1 MADSLER
8 LSVLGGRIGRLL
20 DRAARLDQFQNG
32 SRASSHPSSF
42 PAATGNK
49 HMRMDTYAPSTP
61 VAQQQPPQSLRLCV
75 KTGTEE
81 ITFKVLST
89 TKFAKLF
96 NAYGDRKNVD
106 WNQYVFV
113 CMADGRELDPESSAF
128 EQRFLDMQMIECR
141 PRLK

>member
-1 MADSLER
+1 MAPGPHPTPPPFLLR
-8 LSVLGGRIGRLL
+8 LGTSTCEWIRMPRLP
-20 DRAARLDQFQNG
+20 QW
-32 SRASSHPSSF
+32 PSS
-42 PAATGNK
+42 N
-49 HMRMDTYAPSTP
+49 
-61 VAQQQPPQSLRLCV
+61 PPQSLRLCV
-75 KTGTEE
+75 RDGRGDY
-81 ITFKVLST
+81 IQGSIHDQVC
-89 TKFAKLF
+89 KLF